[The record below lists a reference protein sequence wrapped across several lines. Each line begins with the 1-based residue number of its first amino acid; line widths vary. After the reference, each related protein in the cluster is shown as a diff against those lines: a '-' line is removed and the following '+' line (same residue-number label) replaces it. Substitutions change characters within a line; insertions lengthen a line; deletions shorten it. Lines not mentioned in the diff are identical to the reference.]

1 MLANA
6 GRGGEAAQAYGKAA
20 ETATPT
26 ETLEL
31 KRLESTQLLLSG
43 HVEDGLASA
52 HAAGAAWFID
62 AADGAG
68 GLDLTS
74 PLSILAQ
81 TAWPQVPEA
90 RREPGPGDGAGE
102 DRIFAGRRWR
112 GFRCRSRSGGHAS
125 RRAGFS
131 WLSRPANRCESPGLG
146 DGSRTQATA
155 GAPAGA
161 RVASLLEQAERIAHE
176 IDSAYARG
184 MIEMVRGFAA
194 LMRGEWE
201 TARTVLEGAELLFRQ
216 NCKGVTWERD
226 TTHNF
231 MLRAMAQ
238 MGEIRELKAQW
249 SVFFRESQ
257 ERGDRYAAA
266 MLTSFYMTLIKLA
279 GNQQPE
285 TEGELEAVLEKG
297 DAEASTSRNRTR

>member
-1 MLANA
+1 MEA
-6 GRGGEAAQAYGKAA
+6 GHR
-20 ETATPT
+20 
-26 ETLEL
+26 
-31 KRLESTQLLLSG
+31 
-43 HVEDGLASA
+43 
-52 HAAGAAWFID
+52 
-62 AADGAG
+62 
-68 GLDLTS
+68 
-74 PLSILAQ
+74 
-81 TAWPQVPEA
+81 
-90 RREPGPGDGAGE
+90 
-102 DRIFAGRRWR
+102 
-112 GFRCRSRSGGHAS
+112 
-125 RRAGFS
+125 
-131 WLSRPANRCESPGLG
+131 
-146 DGSRTQATA
+146 ATA

-297 DAEASTSRNRTR
+297 DAGSLNLTQSNAFEALIHLDLYRSDPSRALLRFESIWPRYEKSMLLRIRMTRIDTLEMRARCALAMAEKTGEPGAFLRQASEAANRLEKEGHAWAIAHCALHPLRPCRM